1 MNKRKIYLKLT
12 LDLVLLVLLALMYQ
26 KRAINMQFH
35 EWGGIALCGLFLIH
49 KALNWK
55 WIRAVTAGIFQR
67 KVKLNTCW
75 IVDVLLLLSMTAVL
89 VTGLLISKTLPTAI
103 AGAHGLQMWHYFFA
117 AAALALS
124 GLHLGL
130 HGAHLKN
137 NLWKKLPLPEK
148 AGKYMGAALLCLL
161 FLFGSCNL
169 LTSGFHSLFYRP
181 FVSMPLPQGGDHPA
195 FEVME
200 HAQENGRGIGEG
212 TGKGM
217 GQGEGRP
224 GGGIGNGPG
233 GFGEGMGRGQGG
245 PGYGMNPA
253 QQDISI
259 GNAISTFLTYASI
272 LCWFAIV
279 TTFLSG
285 WFRKQ
290 FRTKKSTSDV

>member
-124 GLHLGL
+124 GIHLGL

-137 NLWKKLPLPEK
+137 NLWKKLPLPNSRL
-148 AGKYMGAALLCLL
+148 MVTIL
-161 FLFGSCNL
+161 
-169 LTSGFHSLFYRP
+169 
-181 FVSMPLPQGGDHPA
+181 
-195 FEVME
+195 
-200 HAQENGRGIGEG
+200 
-212 TGKGM
+212 
-217 GQGEGRP
+217 
-224 GGGIGNGPG
+224 
-233 GFGEGMGRGQGG
+233 
-245 PGYGMNPA
+245 
-253 QQDISI
+253 
-259 GNAISTFLTYASI
+259 AI
-272 LCWFAIV
+272 
-279 TTFLSG
+279 
-285 WFRKQ
+285 
-290 FRTKKSTSDV
+290 